1 MARIKIALAGV
12 GNCASS
18 LVQSLHHYATTQS
31 STQNAGLAHP
41 LLGSYTAGDIEVVAA
56 FDIDRRKVGQDLS
69 KAIFAEPN
77 QAPRFAQVPATKVV
91 VQRAP
96 TLDGITPELRELVQ
110 ESDAKPV
117 DIAATLKK
125 TGARTLVGLLPGG
138 AAKATQ
144 YYAEECLKAEVAY
157 INTAPVILASDA
169 QWAQRFKEA
178 KTVVVGDDLMSQ
190 LGSTALHRALVD
202 FLVKRGVHI
211 VSTYQLDVGG
221 GTESLD
227 GIARA
232 REQKRQIKSES
243 VATEIPY
250 EVPVTAGST
259 DYVYFLENRRESFFY
274 LRGRYVGNAELAL
287 DIRFTS
293 MDAPNSTSILL
304 DIIRAVQIGID
315 RGFAGPIDEICAYGF
330 KRPPRPIPLA
340 LSEVVFDYFIKSTRP
355 AP

>member
-1 MARIKIALAGV
+1 
-12 GNCASS
+12 
-18 LVQSLHHYATTQS
+18 
-31 STQNAGLAHP
+31 
-41 LLGSYTAGDIEVVAA
+41 VVAA

-69 KAIFAEPN
+69 KAVFAAPN
-77 QAPRFAQVPATKVV
+77 QAPRFAQLPTTKVV

-96 TLDGITPELRELVQ
+96 TLDGITPELRELVE
-110 ESDAKPV
+110 ESDVKPV
-117 DIAATLKK
+117 DVATALKR
-125 TGARTLVGLLPGG
+125 TGARILVGLLPGG

-144 YYAEECLKAEVAY
+144 YYAEECLKAGVAF

-169 QWAQRFKEA
+169 EWAHRFKEA
-178 KTVVVGDDLMSQ
+178 KTIVVGDDLMSQ

-202 FLVKRGVHI
+202 FLVKRGVHV

-250 EVPVTAGST
+250 EAPVTAGST
-259 DYVYFLENRRESFFY
+259 DYVHFLENRRESFFY
-274 LRGRYVGNAELAL
+274 LRGRYVGNAEITL

-304 DIIRAVQIGID
+304 DIIRSVQIGID
-315 RGFAGPIDEICAYGF
+315 RGFVGPIDEICAYGF
-330 KRPPRPIPLA
+330 KRPPRPVPLA

>member
-1 MARIKIALAGV
+1 VARIKIALAGI

-18 LVQSLHHYATTQS
+18 LVQSLYHYATTQS
-31 STQNAGLAHP
+31 STENAGLAHP

-56 FDIDRRKVGQDLS
+56 FDIDRRKVDQDLG

-77 QAPRFAQVPATKVV
+77 QAPRFAQVPVTKVDV
-91 VQRAP
+91 RRAP
-96 TLDGITPELRELVQ
+96 TLDGITPELRELVH

-125 TGARTLVGLLPGG
+125 TGARILVGLLPGG
-138 AAKATQ
+138 AAEATR
-144 YYAEECLKAEVAY
+144 YYAQECLKAGVAY
-157 INTAPVILASDA
+157 INTAPVLLASEV
-169 QWAQRFKEA
+169 QWAQRFKDA
-178 KTVVVGDDLMSQ
+178 KIIVVGDDLMSQ
-190 LGSTALHRALVD
+190 LGSTALHRALID
-202 FLVKRGVHI
+202 FLVKRGVH
-211 VSTYQLDVGG
+211 VMSTYQLDVGG

-232 REQKRQIKSES
+232 REHKRQIKSES

-250 EVPVTAGST
+250 EAPVTAGST
-259 DYVYFLENRRESFFY
+259 DYVHFLENRRESFFN
-274 LRGRYVGNAELAL
+274 LRGRYVGNAELTL
-287 DIRFTS
+287 DIRLTS

-330 KRPPRPIPLA
+330 KRPPHPIPLT
-340 LSEVVFDYFIKSTRP
+340 LSEVVFDYFIRSTRP

>member
-1 MARIKIALAGV
+1 
-12 GNCASS
+12 
-18 LVQSLHHYATTQS
+18 
-31 STQNAGLAHP
+31 
-41 LLGSYTAGDIEVVAA
+41 
-56 FDIDRRKVGQDLS
+56 VGQDLS
-69 KAIFAEPN
+69 KAVFAAPN
-77 QAPRFAQVPATKVV
+77 QAPRFAQLPTTKVV

-117 DIAATLKK
+117 NVATALKR
-125 TGARTLVGLLPGG
+125 TGARILVGLLPGG

-144 YYAEECLKAEVAY
+144 YYAEECLKAGVAF

-169 QWAQRFKEA
+169 EWAHRFKEA
-178 KTVVVGDDLMSQ
+178 KTIVVGDDLMSQ

-202 FLVKRGVHI
+202 FLVKRGVHV

-250 EVPVTAGST
+250 EAPVTAGST
-259 DYVYFLENRRESFFY
+259 DYVHFLENRRESFFY
-274 LRGRYVGNAELAL
+274 LRGRYVGNAEITL

-304 DIIRAVQIGID
+304 DIIRSVQIGID
-315 RGFAGPIDEICAYGF
+315 RGFVGPIDEICAYGF
-330 KRPPRPIPLA
+330 KRPPRPVPLA